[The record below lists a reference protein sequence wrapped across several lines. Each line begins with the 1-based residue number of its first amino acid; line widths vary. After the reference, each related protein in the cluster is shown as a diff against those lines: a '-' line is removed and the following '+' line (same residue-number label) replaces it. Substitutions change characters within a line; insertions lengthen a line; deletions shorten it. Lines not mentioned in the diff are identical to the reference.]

1 MNIAP
6 IPLRDLTKTIFI
18 HADSSDGEAAEIA
31 GHLVEAN
38 LTGHDSHG
46 VIRIAPYLKLKNAG
60 KILPDRKIDL
70 MVDAGALV
78 IVDGKKGYGQP
89 VARQAIDVGIAR
101 AKRHGVAIVGIR
113 NTAHLGRIGAWA
125 EQAAAGGMVS
135 LHFVNTTGAGIRVAP
150 FGGSDAR
157 LSVNPMAM
165 GVPRLGANPIIH
177 DMSTGVIAAGK
188 VRVADNKGALLPEG
202 CIIDGHGNPSR
213 KPGDLFGEPPGA
225 LLPLGGDVG
234 GHKGYGLAVFCE
246 LFAGA
251 LTGGGSS
258 HPDNPDTDRL
268 VNNMFSILIDPDR
281 LAGSDAIAKDID
293 RLTGWL
299 KASKPIS
306 PGGEVLMPGEPEQRS
321 KAKREAEGIPLDDN
335 TLGQIRGAA
344 KSVGV
349 DDDVIEAGW
358 LPSDH
363 GALDLAPAL
372 CANMMPPR
380 TRDSARAWNS

>member
-1 MNIAP
+1 MNIDH
-6 IPLRDLTKTIFI
+6 IPLQELTRTIFV
-18 HADSSDGEAAEIA
+18 HAGSSREEAADIA
-31 GHLVEAN
+31 AHLVEAN

-46 VIRIAPYLKLKNAG
+46 VIRIAPYIELKNAG
-60 KILPDRKIDL
+60 KILPDQQVGL
-70 MVDAGALV
+70 LVDAGALA

-89 VARQAIDVGIAR
+89 VARQAIDIGIERTR
-101 AKRHGVAIVGIR
+101 AHGVAIIGVR

-125 EQAAAGGMVS
+125 EQAAAAGLVS

-165 GVPRLGANPIIH
+165 GVPRPGTDPIIH

-188 VRVADNKGALLPEG
+188 VRVAANKGALLPEG
-202 CIIDGHGNPSR
+202 CIIDGHGQPSR
-213 KPGDLFGEPPGA
+213 EPAALFGDPPGA

-246 LFAGA
+246 VLAGA

-268 VNNMFSILIDPDR
+268 VNNMLSILIDPDR
-281 LAGSDAIAKDID
+281 LAGREAIARDVD

-299 KASKPIS
+299 KASKPIA
-306 PGGEVLMPGEPEQRS
+306 PDGEILMPGEPEKRS
-321 KAKREAEGIPLDDN
+321 KARREAEGIPLDDN
-335 TLGQIRGAA
+335 TLDQIRGAA
-344 KSVGV
+344 KGVGV
-349 DDDVIEAGW
+349 DDSVIEAG
-358 LPSDH
+358 LV
-363 GALDLAPAL
+363 AV
-372 CANMMPPR
+372 
-380 TRDSARAWNS
+380 

>member
-6 IPLRDLTKTIFI
+6 RPLRKLAKTIFM
-18 HADSSDGEAAEIA
+18 HAGSSDDEAAEIA

-38 LTGHDSHG
+38 LAGHDSHG

-60 KILPDRKIDL
+60 KISANQQIGLL
-70 MVDAGALV
+70 VDAGALA

-89 VARQAIDVGIAR
+89 IARQAIDVGIER
-101 AKRHGVAIVGIR
+101 AKQHGVAIVGIR

-125 EQAAAGGMVS
+125 EQAAAAGLAS

-165 GVPRLGANPIIH
+165 GVPRKDADPIIH

-188 VRVADNKGALLPEG
+188 VRVAHNKGALLPDG
-202 CIIDGHGNPSR
+202 CIIDGHGKPSR
-213 KPGDLFGEPPGA
+213 EPGDLFGDPPGA
-225 LLPLGGDVG
+225 LLPLGGDIG

-258 HPDNPDTDRL
+258 HPDNPDANRL

-281 LAGSDAIAKDID
+281 LAGGNAIAEDID
-293 RLTGWL
+293 RLTDWL
-299 KASKPIS
+299 KASKPIN
-306 PGGEVLMPGEPEQRS
+306 PGGEILMPGEPEKRS
-321 KAKREAEGIPLDDN
+321 KAKREANGIPLDDN
-335 TLGQIRGAA
+335 TLSQIKEAA
-344 KSVGV
+344 EGVGV
-349 DDDVIEAGW
+349 DNGVIEAG
-358 LPSDH
+358 LV
-363 GALDLAPAL
+363 AV
-372 CANMMPPR
+372 
-380 TRDSARAWNS
+380 